1 MSRRDLLAL
10 LGLAALL
17 PGCAATGVG
26 RSNPR
31 QAEALR
37 QASFYDTSS
46 GEQPGRR
53 RLFKRLRSAPVVLLG
68 EVHDNT
74 LHHRIRGALLF
85 DWVRSE
91 PSRPSALV
99 FEHLDREHNDALR
112 LAQRRPGGAA
122 AEARGGRDILPLDE
136 LLDAARFDRKG
147 WGWPAHQPLF
157 EAARDS
163 GATWIAAN
171 FSRASAQALRR
182 GPATEVEPALQAV
195 MEASRWSPRAQDAL
209 DQALVAGHCGQ
220 LPHSALADVG
230 RVQRLRDAALA
241 LPLLDAAERRSLLLA
256 GNGHIRRDHGVPL
269 YLGAL
274 EREALVVG
282 FEETSGQ
289 PAANLATVVGAARA
303 RDYADAYD
311 FVCLT
316 QAADREDPCA
326 GMPPLSPATPT
337 QTPSR

>member
-1 MSRRDLLAL
+1 MQRRDMLGL

-17 PGCAATGVG
+17 PGCAALGPSQ
-26 RSNPR
+26 REP
-31 QAEALR
+31 AALR
-37 QASFYDTSS
+37 EAEFYDVSS
-46 GEQPGRR
+46 GERVGRR
-53 RLFKRLRSAPVVLLG
+53 RLLQRMRSAQLVLLG

-91 PSRPSALV
+91 PARPSVLV
-99 FEHLDREHNDALR
+99 FEHLDRENDEALR
-112 LAQRRPGGAA
+112 LLQRRAGGAVPGSPGA
-122 AEARGGRDILPLDE
+122 GGGGQPSLDE

-157 EAARDS
+157 EAARES

-171 FSRASAQALRR
+171 FSRASARELQKEPSAQ
-182 GPATEVEPALQAV
+182 VEPALQAV
-195 MEASRWSPRAQDAL
+195 IDASRWSPQAQEAL
-209 DQALVAGHCGQ
+209 DHALLAGHCGQ
-220 LPHSALADVG
+220 LPHSALAKVG

-256 GNGHIRRDHGVPL
+256 GNGHVRRDHGVPL

-274 EREALVVG
+274 EREALVIG
-282 FEETSGQ
+282 FEETDARRSSD
-289 PAANLATVVGAARA
+289 LATTVGATRA
-303 RDYADAYD
+303 RDYRDAYD
-311 FVCLT
+311 LVCLT
-316 QAADREDPCA
+316 QAPAREDPCA
-326 GMPPLSPATPT
+326 GLAPLSPAAPT